1 MPSTAIS
8 AQGSTVSIGTTTGS
22 ALTITAVSLT
32 NPCRVTLS
40 AVTALNKGDV
50 ITIAGVVGTT
60 QLNGNSFVV
69 QYIEPTTKI
78 VTLAGLDATG
88 YTTYTSGGTATPVQ
102 WTKISNV
109 KSYSGFDGSASEIE
123 RTNFDS
129 TAKEFILG
137 LFDPGAFA
145 IEVDQDNSDAG
156 QLALM
161 TALVT
166 GVAKSFKLILPNGNT
181 ATFTAYVKKFNRA
194 RWIRRS
200 GARLNCAFLARSPG
214 HSSCICINLLC
225 DIQPGCILLIFTKSI
240 PLNSICHTED

>member
-22 ALTITAVSLT
+22 PLTITAVSLT

-181 ATFTAYVKKFNRA
+181 ATFTAYVKKFNSQGA
-194 RWIRRS
+194 VDQAIRRS
-200 GARLNCAFLARSPG
+200 AELRISG
-214 HSSCICINLLC
+214 
-225 DIQPGCILLIFTKSI
+225 SI
-240 PLNSICHTED
+240 TWA